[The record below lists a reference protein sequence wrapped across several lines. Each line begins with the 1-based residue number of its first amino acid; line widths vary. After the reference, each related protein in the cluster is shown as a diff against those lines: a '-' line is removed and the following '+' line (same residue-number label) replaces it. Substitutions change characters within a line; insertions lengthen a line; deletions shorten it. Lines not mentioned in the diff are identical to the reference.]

1 MKNFF
6 SKFISNLI
14 EKRQENIKSMEKAKF
29 LHIYLDSVGKRSY
42 SIFKGD
48 YAVNNREVHK
58 PIWNKYVEHKTDYE
72 IFKKSN

>member
-1 MKNFF
+1 MKNLF

-14 EKRQENIKSMEKAKF
+14 KKRQKDEKSMEKARF
-29 LHIYLDSVGKRSY
+29 LHIYLNSVGQRSY

-48 YAVNNREVHK
+48 YVVNNREVHK
-58 PIWNKYVEHKTDYE
+58 PVWNKYVEHKTDYE